1 MTKKTCGVYQIR
13 NKITGE
19 RYIGSSKNIEE
30 RWQQHKRPNNWKR
43 ENKRLYEDFKKIG
56 IDNFD
61 FLYLVFVEEPYLKQ
75 VEQEMIDFL
84 KPEYNEIK
92 ALGDKKELNRKW
104 RKTEKGKQTGSRYRN
119 KICVYNGEEIKFHT
133 LATRFY
139 RAGIPT
145 PYVEARKY
153 LK

>member
-13 NKITGE
+13 NRITGE

-30 RWQQHKRPNNWKR
+30 RWRQHKRPNNWKR

-61 FLYLVFVEEPYLKQ
+61 FLYLAFVEPQFRKQ
-75 VEQEMIDFL
+75 VEQELIEML
-84 KPEYNEIK
+84 KPEYNSMN
-92 ALGDKKELNRKW
+92 ASFDKKEWNREW
-104 RKTEKGKQTGSRYRN
+104 RKTEKGRKNDAKYRN
-119 KICVYNGEEIKFHT
+119 KICIYNGEELKFHT